1 MCIYFVWVYITDL
14 IMYSY
19 NLQDEKNKCTSIFN
33 FNLYK
38 LFMMKKITLL
48 LALLLVSVGFAQQ
61 TVIQDFEADG
71 GLGDSFGA
79 AAASVVADPET
90 GGTRGQVA
98 MLSAN
103 AGGQVWQGININI
116 SENYELVGNNT
127 MQMDVYSLTAIE
139 FAPKAQGG
147 TDGAPDSVSSAAH
160 TGSGWE
166 TLTIT
171 YDKSLDGKVPANGVY
186 SELALHYLWDIAG
199 NTWAT
204 PDSRVFYI
212 DNIKATI
219 QKTVIQDFEADGGLG
234 DAFGDAAASVVADP
248 ETGGTRG
255 QVAMLSANAGGQV
268 WQGININI
276 SENYELVGNNTMQ
289 MDVYSLTAIEFAPK
303 AQGGTD
309 GAPDSVS
316 SAAHTG
322 SGWETLTITYDKSL
336 DGKVPANGVY
346 SELALH
352 YLWDIAGNTWATPDS
367 RVFYI
372 DNIKAVGTVT
382 PADATL
388 PASASPAVPASIIAG
403 TAGTDYISIFS
414 DDLTSIN
421 VGNFDPSWSQAT
433 DASIIENEGDN
444 ILRYANLNYQGTDF
458 NNDKQDVSG
467 MGFLHLDYHTTNSTA
482 LQFSL
487 IVEGQE
493 SAYDIQANDGI
504 TTGSWVSLDIP
515 LSEFTTDL
523 TTLREIKVVG
533 DGTIYFDNWYFHGTA
548 TTVSGPDLII
558 TGAFDGTLS
567 GGTPKGIELFVVNDI
582 SDLSIYGVGSAN
594 NGGGSD
600 GNEFTFPADAVVAG
614 TFLYVATEASNFEAF
629 FGMAPNYTSG
639 AMAINGDDAVEL
651 FKDDAVIETFGDI
664 DTDGNG
670 EPWEYLDGWAYRNS
684 GTESDGTFVITDWA
698 FSGVD
703 GLEGGTDNASA
714 TSPFPIGT
722 FTVSATAG
730 ISDNKLLNISMY
742 PNPTSSRLTISAQST
757 IKSAAIYNLLGKEVM
772 NLEINK
778 NSESIDVSNL
788 ASGMY
793 LIRYSLDNAIG
804 TAKFI
809 KQ

>member
-1 MCIYFVWVYITDL
+1 
-14 IMYSY
+14 
-19 NLQDEKNKCTSIFN
+19 
-33 FNLYK
+33 
-38 LFMMKKITLL
+38 MKKITLL
-48 LALLLVSVGFAQQ
+48 LALFLVSVGFAQQ
-61 TVIQDFEADG
+61 TVIQDFEAAG
-71 GLGDSFGA
+71 GLGEPFGGA
-79 AAASVVADPET
+79 SASVVADPET
-90 GGTRGQVA
+90 NGQRGQVA
-98 MLSAN
+98 MLSAT
-103 AGGQVWQGININI
+103 GGDVWQGININI
-116 SENYELVGNNT
+116 SGNYELVGNKT
-127 MQMDVYSLTAIE
+127 MQMDVYSLVAID

-186 SELALHYLWDIAG
+186 SELALHYLWDIA
-199 NTWAT
+199 NSTWAT

-219 QKTVIQDFEADGGLG
+219 QKTLIQDFEAAGSLG
-234 DAFGDAAASVVADP
+234 DAFGGASASVVADP
-248 ETGGTRG
+248 ETGGQRG
-255 QVAMLSANAGGQV
+255 QVAMLSATGGEV

-276 SENYELVGNNTMQ
+276 SQSYELVAEKTMQ
-289 MDVYSLTAIEFAPK
+289 MDVYSLVAIDFAPK
-303 AQGGTD
+303 AQGGVD

-352 YLWDIAGNTWATPDS
+352 YLWDIANSNWATPDS

-414 DDLTSIN
+414 DDLTNIT
-421 VGNFDPSWSQAT
+421 VGNFNPGWGQAT
-433 DASIIENEGDN
+433 NASVIENEGDN

-467 MGFLHLDYHTTNSTA
+467 MGFVHLDYHTTNSTV
-482 LQFSL
+482 LQFFL
-487 IVEGQE
+487 IVDGTAQE

-548 TTVSGPDLII
+548 TASIDKNNLSNVSLYPSP
-558 TGAFDGTLS
+558 AQ
-567 GGTPKGIELFVVNDI
+567 
-582 SDLSIYGVGSAN
+582 
-594 NGGGSD
+594 
-600 GNEFTFPADAVVAG
+600 NE
-614 TFLYVATEASNFEAF
+614 
-629 FGMAPNYTSG
+629 
-639 AMAINGDDAVEL
+639 
-651 FKDDAVIETFGDI
+651 
-664 DTDGNG
+664 
-670 EPWEYLDGWAYRNS
+670 
-684 GTESDGTFVITDWA
+684 
-698 FSGVD
+698 
-703 GLEGGTDNASA
+703 
-714 TSPFPIGT
+714 
-722 FTVSATAG
+722 
-730 ISDNKLLNISMY
+730 
-742 PNPTSSRLTISAQST
+742 LTISAENTIQNVTVYNVLGRKVQSFNVNAT
-757 IKSAAIYNLLGKEVM
+757 SKKL
-772 NLEINK
+772 
-778 NSESIDVSNL
+778 DVSFL
-788 ASGMY
+788 STGIY
-793 LIRYSLDNAIG
+793 ILKY
-804 TAKFI
+804 TANNVVGSMKFI
-809 KQ
+809 KE

>member
-1 MCIYFVWVYITDL
+1 
-14 IMYSY
+14 
-19 NLQDEKNKCTSIFN
+19 
-33 FNLYK
+33 
-38 LFMMKKITLL
+38 MKKITLL
-48 LALLLVSVGFAQQ
+48 LALFLVSVGFAQQ
-61 TVIQDFEADG
+61 TVIQDFEAAG
-71 GLGDSFGA
+71 GLGEPFGGA
-79 AAASVVADPET
+79 SASVVADPET
-90 GGTRGQVA
+90 NGQRGQVA
-98 MLSAN
+98 MLSAT
-103 AGGQVWQGININI
+103 GGDVWQGININI
-116 SENYELVGNNT
+116 SGNYELVGNKT
-127 MQMDVYSLTAIE
+127 MQMDVYSLVAID

-186 SELALHYLWDIAG
+186 SELALHYLWDIA
-199 NTWAT
+199 NSTWAT

-219 QKTVIQDFEADGGLG
+219 QKTLIQDFEAAGSLG
-234 DAFGDAAASVVADP
+234 DAFGGASASVVADP
-248 ETGGTRG
+248 ETGGQRG
-255 QVAMLSANAGGQV
+255 QVAMLSATGGEV

-276 SENYELVGNNTMQ
+276 SQSYELVAEKTMQ
-289 MDVYSLTAIEFAPK
+289 MDVYSLVAIDFAPK
-303 AQGGTD
+303 AQGGVD

-352 YLWDIAGNTWATPDS
+352 YLWDIANSNWATPDS

-414 DDLTSIN
+414 DDLTNIT
-421 VGNFDPSWSQAT
+421 VGNFNPGWGQAT
-433 DASIIENEGDN
+433 NASVIENEGDN

-467 MGFLHLDYHTTNSTA
+467 MGFVHLDYHTTNSTV
-482 LQFSL
+482 LQFFL
-487 IVEGQE
+487 IVDGTAQE

-548 TTVSGPDLII
+548 TASIDKNNLSNVSLYPSP
-558 TGAFDGTLS
+558 AQ
-567 GGTPKGIELFVVNDI
+567 
-582 SDLSIYGVGSAN
+582 
-594 NGGGSD
+594 
-600 GNEFTFPADAVVAG
+600 NE
-614 TFLYVATEASNFEAF
+614 
-629 FGMAPNYTSG
+629 
-639 AMAINGDDAVEL
+639 
-651 FKDDAVIETFGDI
+651 
-664 DTDGNG
+664 
-670 EPWEYLDGWAYRNS
+670 
-684 GTESDGTFVITDWA
+684 
-698 FSGVD
+698 
-703 GLEGGTDNASA
+703 
-714 TSPFPIGT
+714 
-722 FTVSATAG
+722 
-730 ISDNKLLNISMY
+730 
-742 PNPTSSRLTISAQST
+742 LTISAENTIQNVTVYNVLGRKVQSFNVNAT
-757 IKSAAIYNLLGKEVM
+757 SKKL
-772 NLEINK
+772 
-778 NSESIDVSNL
+778 DVS
-788 ASGMY
+788 
-793 LIRYSLDNAIG
+793 SLSTGIYILKY
-804 TAKFI
+804 TANNVVGSMKFI
-809 KQ
+809 KE

>member
-1 MCIYFVWVYITDL
+1 
-14 IMYSY
+14 
-19 NLQDEKNKCTSIFN
+19 
-33 FNLYK
+33 
-38 LFMMKKITLL
+38 MKKITLL
-48 LALLLVSVGFAQQ
+48 LALFLVSVGFAQQ
-61 TVIQDFEADG
+61 TVIQDFEAAG
-71 GLGDSFGA
+71 GLGDPFGGA
-79 AAASVVADPET
+79 SASVVADPEN

-98 MLSAN
+98 MLSAT
-103 AGGQVWQGININI
+103 GGDVWQGININI
-116 SENYELVGNNT
+116 SGNYELVGNKT
-127 MQMDVYSLTAIE
+127 MQMDVYSLVAID

-186 SELALHYLWDIAG
+186 SELALHYLWDIA
-199 NTWAT
+199 NSTWAT

-219 QKTVIQDFEADGGLG
+219 QKTLIQDFEAAGSLG
-234 DAFGDAAASVVADP
+234 DAFGGASASVVADP
-248 ETGGTRG
+248 ETGGQRG
-255 QVAMLSANAGGQV
+255 QVAMLSATGGEV

-276 SENYELVGNNTMQ
+276 SQSYELVAEKTMQ
-289 MDVYSLTAIEFAPK
+289 MDVYSLVAIDFAPK
-303 AQGGTD
+303 AQGGVD

-352 YLWDIAGNTWATPDS
+352 YLWDIANSNWATPDS

-414 DDLTSIN
+414 DDLTNIT
-421 VGNFDPSWSQAT
+421 VGNFNPGWGQAT
-433 DASIIENEGDN
+433 NASVIENEGDN

-467 MGFLHLDYHTTNSTA
+467 MGFVHLDYHTTNSTV
-482 LQFSL
+482 LQFFL
-487 IVEGQE
+487 IVDGTAQE

-548 TTVSGPDLII
+548 TASIDKNNLSNVSLYPSP
-558 TGAFDGTLS
+558 AQ
-567 GGTPKGIELFVVNDI
+567 
-582 SDLSIYGVGSAN
+582 
-594 NGGGSD
+594 
-600 GNEFTFPADAVVAG
+600 NE
-614 TFLYVATEASNFEAF
+614 
-629 FGMAPNYTSG
+629 
-639 AMAINGDDAVEL
+639 
-651 FKDDAVIETFGDI
+651 
-664 DTDGNG
+664 
-670 EPWEYLDGWAYRNS
+670 
-684 GTESDGTFVITDWA
+684 
-698 FSGVD
+698 
-703 GLEGGTDNASA
+703 
-714 TSPFPIGT
+714 
-722 FTVSATAG
+722 
-730 ISDNKLLNISMY
+730 
-742 PNPTSSRLTISAQST
+742 LTISAENTIQNVTVYNVLGRKVQSFNVNAT
-757 IKSAAIYNLLGKEVM
+757 SKKL
-772 NLEINK
+772 
-778 NSESIDVSNL
+778 DVS
-788 ASGMY
+788 
-793 LIRYSLDNAIG
+793 SLSTGIYILKY
-804 TAKFI
+804 TANNVVGSMKFI
-809 KQ
+809 KE

>member
-1 MCIYFVWVYITDL
+1 MR
-14 IMYSY
+14 
-19 NLQDEKNKCTSIFN
+19 
-33 FNLYK
+33 
-38 LFMMKKITLL
+38 KITLL

-61 TVIQDFEADG
+61 TVIQDFEAAG
-71 GLGDSFGA
+71 GLGDPFGGA
-79 AAASVVADPET
+79 SASVVADPEN

-98 MLSAN
+98 MLSAT
-103 AGGQVWQGININI
+103 GGDVWQGININI
-116 SENYELVGNNT
+116 SGNYELVGNKT
-127 MQMDVYSLTAIE
+127 MQMDVYSLVAID

-147 TDGAPDSVSSAAH
+147 VDGAPDSVSSAAH

-186 SELALHYLWDIAG
+186 SELALHYLWDIA
-199 NTWAT
+199 NSNWAT

-219 QKTVIQDFEADGGLG
+219 QKTLIQDFEAAGGLG
-234 DAFGDAAASVVADP
+234 DPFGGASASVVADP
-248 ETGGTRG
+248 ENGGTRG
-255 QVAMLSANAGGQV
+255 QVAMLSATGGDV

-276 SENYELVGNNTMQ
+276 SGNYELVGNKTMQ
-289 MDVYSLTAIEFAPK
+289 MDVYSLVAIDFAPK
-303 AQGGTD
+303 AQGGVD

-352 YLWDIAGNTWATPDS
+352 YLWDIANSNWATPDS

-388 PASASPAVPASIIAG
+388 PASASPAVPASITAG

-421 VGNFDPSWSQAT
+421 VGNFNPGWGQAT
-433 DASIIENEGDN
+433 NASVIENEGDN

-467 MGFLHLDYHTTNSTA
+467 MGFLHLDYHTTNATV
-482 LQFSL
+482 LQFFL
-487 IVEGQE
+487 IVDGQGQE

-533 DGTIYFDNWYFHGTA
+533 DGTIYFDNWYFHGTETA
-548 TTVSGPDLII
+548 SIDKNNLSNVSLYPSP
-558 TGAFDGTLS
+558 AQ
-567 GGTPKGIELFVVNDI
+567 
-582 SDLSIYGVGSAN
+582 
-594 NGGGSD
+594 
-600 GNEFTFPADAVVAG
+600 NE
-614 TFLYVATEASNFEAF
+614 
-629 FGMAPNYTSG
+629 
-639 AMAINGDDAVEL
+639 
-651 FKDDAVIETFGDI
+651 
-664 DTDGNG
+664 
-670 EPWEYLDGWAYRNS
+670 
-684 GTESDGTFVITDWA
+684 
-698 FSGVD
+698 
-703 GLEGGTDNASA
+703 
-714 TSPFPIGT
+714 
-722 FTVSATAG
+722 
-730 ISDNKLLNISMY
+730 
-742 PNPTSSRLTISAQST
+742 LTISAENTIQNVTVYNVLGRKVQSFNVNAT
-757 IKSAAIYNLLGKEVM
+757 SKKL
-772 NLEINK
+772 
-778 NSESIDVSNL
+778 DVS
-788 ASGMY
+788 
-793 LIRYSLDNAIG
+793 SLSTGIYILKY
-804 TAKFI
+804 TANNVVGSMKFI
-809 KQ
+809 KE

>member
-1 MCIYFVWVYITDL
+1 
-14 IMYSY
+14 
-19 NLQDEKNKCTSIFN
+19 
-33 FNLYK
+33 
-38 LFMMKKITLL
+38 MKKITLL

-61 TVIQDFEADG
+61 TVIQDFEAAG
-71 GLGDSFGA
+71 GLGDPFGGA
-79 AAASVVADPET
+79 SASVVADPEN

-98 MLSAN
+98 MLSAT
-103 AGGQVWQGININI
+103 GGDVWQGININI
-116 SENYELVGNNT
+116 SGNYELVGNKT
-127 MQMDVYSLTAIE
+127 MQMDVYSLVAID

-147 TDGAPDSVSSAAH
+147 VDGAPDSVSSAAH

-186 SELALHYLWDIAG
+186 SELALHYLWDIA
-199 NTWAT
+199 NSNWAT

-219 QKTVIQDFEADGGLG
+219 QKTLIQDFEAAGGLG
-234 DAFGDAAASVVADP
+234 DPFGGASASVVADP
-248 ETGGTRG
+248 ENGGTRG
-255 QVAMLSANAGGQV
+255 QVAMLSATGGDV

-276 SENYELVGNNTMQ
+276 SGNYELVGNKTMQ
-289 MDVYSLTAIEFAPK
+289 MDVYSLVAIDFAPK
-303 AQGGTD
+303 AQGGVD

-352 YLWDIAGNTWATPDS
+352 YLWDIANSNWATPDS

-388 PASASPAVPASIIAG
+388 PASASPAVPASITAG

-421 VGNFDPSWSQAT
+421 VQNFDPSWSQAT
-433 DASIIENEGDN
+433 DASVIENEGDN

-467 MGFLHLDYHTTNSTA
+467 MGFVHLDYHTTNSTV
-482 LQFSL
+482 LQFFL
-487 IVEGQE
+487 IVDGTDQE

-548 TTVSGPDLII
+548 TASIDKNNLSNVSLYPSP
-558 TGAFDGTLS
+558 AQ
-567 GGTPKGIELFVVNDI
+567 
-582 SDLSIYGVGSAN
+582 
-594 NGGGSD
+594 
-600 GNEFTFPADAVVAG
+600 NE
-614 TFLYVATEASNFEAF
+614 
-629 FGMAPNYTSG
+629 
-639 AMAINGDDAVEL
+639 
-651 FKDDAVIETFGDI
+651 
-664 DTDGNG
+664 
-670 EPWEYLDGWAYRNS
+670 
-684 GTESDGTFVITDWA
+684 
-698 FSGVD
+698 
-703 GLEGGTDNASA
+703 
-714 TSPFPIGT
+714 
-722 FTVSATAG
+722 
-730 ISDNKLLNISMY
+730 
-742 PNPTSSRLTISAQST
+742 LTISAENTIQNVTVYNVLGRKVQSFNVNAT
-757 IKSAAIYNLLGKEVM
+757 SKRL
-772 NLEINK
+772 
-778 NSESIDVSNL
+778 DVS
-788 ASGMY
+788 
-793 LIRYSLDNAIG
+793 SLSTGIYILKY
-804 TAKFI
+804 TANNVVGSMKFI
-809 KQ
+809 KE